1 MEVHAP
7 HEPIHTWRD
16 FFIHIIT
23 ITIGLL
29 IALGLEAAV
38 EALHHR
44 HLREAARENLRAE
57 IQQNQQDFPKDL
69 RALEGE
75 TRELKDN
82 ITLLQR
88 LRKHQ
93 KAGLNDKLH
102 FDWFWNST
110 SDTAWQTAKDTG
122 ALALMDN
129 DVVQQYDSL
138 YSQQQLVDRA
148 ALELTQSMNRAL
160 IPLTV
165 EPDLNALTPAQIDEL
180 IRSCAANLNQIVYVQ
195 DLAGSVL
202 PDYKQALA
210 KL

>member
-38 EALHHR
+38 AALHHR
-44 HLREAARENLRAE
+44 HLREAARANLRAE
-57 IQQNQQDFPKDL
+57 IRQNEQDFPTDM

-75 TRELKDN
+75 TRELKDD
-82 ITLLQR
+82 IALLQR
-88 LRKHQ
+88 LRMHQ
-93 KAGLNDKLH
+93 KAGTGDKLR
-102 FDWFWNST
+102 FGWLWNSS

-122 ALALMDN
+122 ALTLMDN
-129 DVVQQYDSL
+129 DVVQQYDGL
-138 YSQQQLVDRA
+138 YAQQQLIDRA
-148 ALELTQSMNRAL
+148 AIELTQSMTRAS

-180 IRSCAANLNQIVYVQ
+180 IRNCALNLNQITYIQV
-195 DLAGSVL
+195 LAKSVL
-202 PDYKQALA
+202 PNYKQALDE
-210 KL
+210 L